1 MSVDTSKSSKSS
13 NLTQLQQRIWL
24 GHKLDPGIYST
35 GGIIRVDRMIDAT
48 TMRAAID
55 YVNRHSQLHQ
65 SVFEDVD
72 GVPMRRAADVPVD
85 LIEVDL
91 TEHGDGDAALN
102 VWREELRAETLNLSF
117 ETRLQRFV
125 LLKLGEA
132 DYALDWVDHHIL
144 NDFWSFSTAFEA
156 VSKAYLALES
166 GEAMPTLDIPA
177 FDRIVEKEISFLA
190 SEAAAK
196 SQAYWQKEMD
206 DALPPLSLYGVPAS
220 AGSGAV
226 KRHTIELDDAL
237 SAAIRERV
245 GAAPFKSLSAHQ
257 SLFLFV
263 STVTSA
269 WLHRVTGN
277 ERVGI
282 GAFFHNR
289 RSDEDKKAFGPLIS
303 AAPLRTDICAED
315 SFAEVFKRL
324 SRKYRGALRHSAMSP
339 PNRPEARAF
348 DLSVNYVNATFVEFL
363 GSMSELIITHPGRW
377 YQNEPMAM
385 QVWDLQS
392 TGRVVLSFDFDTG
405 VFDADQQQRTIG
417 HFLALVRAAVENPD
431 GELGA
436 VDIVGSAERSTLL
449 DEFGRRERN
458 YPEARVT
465 ELISDIAER
474 FPDTPAASL
483 FGAES
488 LSYREL
494 ESRSNQLA
502 HELIARGLER
512 EAIVGL
518 CLPPGTDYAVACLAV
533 LKAGAAFL
541 PLDPGYPSDRLQY
554 MVADSNA
561 ALVISHSDVAGT
573 LLSDS
578 SESDVLL
585 LLDRAVAR
593 LDAQSTAA
601 PDLECSP
608 SDLAYLIYTS
618 GSTGKPKG
626 VLLEHRGL
634 TNMAFAQ
641 AEQYRIEPGMRV
653 LNFASFNFDAAVCD
667 LFMTWVSG
675 GTVCFAALEDK
686 APGARLERLLRDDS
700 INACV
705 LTPSVMAV
713 TGCDELPDLKT
724 IGSAG
729 EACTPDVLQ
738 RWAPGRYFVNAYG
751 PTECT
756 VGATSATAQ
765 ECAQSV
771 TIGRPAGNVE
781 VLLIDANAQLVPIG
795 VTGEIALAGVQLAR
809 GYHAR
814 EDITAEKFPLHPLR
828 SGQRIYR
835 TGDLA
840 RYRED
845 GCLEYLG
852 RSDDQVKVRGIRIEL
867 GEIEAC
873 IARAAGVRGAVV
885 SLFDPDGGNARLV
898 AYYSGRD
905 DLDATLL
912 RDFARKEL
920 PEVMVPSFWVPLSEL
935 PMTVNGKVDR
945 QRLPEP
951 NIDHLVTGRRTY
963 VAPVGEMEES
973 LAGLWCEL
981 VGVERVGRD
990 DSFFDV
996 GGHSLLATQLAA
1008 RIESDLGLRVT
1019 LRQLFE
1025 MPVLSAMAA
1034 GLSGKLSAVAGNLAE
1049 DLGED
1054 FEEFEI

>member
-1 MSVDTSKSSKSS
+1 MSVDSS

-35 GGIIRVDRMIDAT
+35 GGIIRVDRVVDADR
-48 TMRAAID
+48 MRAAID

-65 SVFEDVD
+65 SVFEDVN
-72 GVPMRRAADVPVD
+72 GVPMRRDADVSVD
-85 LIEVDL
+85 LVEVDL
-91 TEHGDGDAALN
+91 TEHGDGDKALAL
-102 VWREELRAETLNLSF
+102 WREKLRAETLHLSF

-125 LLKLGEA
+125 LLKLDEQ
-132 DYALDWVDHHIL
+132 DYALDWVDHHIC

-156 VSKAYLALES
+156 VSKAYLALEA
-166 GEAMPTLDIPA
+166 GAPMPPLDIPT
-177 FDRIVEKEISFLA
+177 FDRIVEKEREFLS

-196 SQAYWQKEMD
+196 SSAYWQKEMD

-237 SAAIRERV
+237 SASIRERV
-245 GAAPFKSLSAHQ
+245 GSAPYKSLSAHQ
-257 SLFLFV
+257 SLFLFI
-263 STVTSA
+263 STITSA

-289 RSDEDKKAFGPLIS
+289 RSDEDKKAFGPMIS
-303 AAPLRTDICAED
+303 AAPLRTDISGED
-315 SFAEVFKRL
+315 SFAEIFRRL

-377 YQNEPMAM
+377 YQNEPIAM

-405 VFDADQQQRTIG
+405 VFDSGLQQRTIG
-417 HFLALVRAAVENPD
+417 HFLSLVRAAVEDPQ
-431 GELGA
+431 GALGD
-436 VDIVGSAERSTLL
+436 VEIVGSAERSTLL
-449 DEFGRRERN
+449 DEFGRRERD
-458 YPEARVT
+458 YVEDRVT
-465 ELISDIAER
+465 DVIAGIAER
-474 FPDTPAASL
+474 YPDAPAASL
-483 FGAES
+483 FGGES

-494 ESRSNQLA
+494 ETRSNQLA

-518 CLPPGTDYAVACLAV
+518 CLPPGTEYAVACLAV
-533 LKAGAAFL
+533 LKAGGAFL

-554 MVADSNA
+554 MVADSDA
-561 ALVISHSDVAGT
+561 ALVISRSDVAGS
-573 LLSDS
+573 LLSDPE
-578 SESDVLL
+578 ESDVLL
-585 LLDRAVAR
+585 LLDRAAER
-593 LDAQSTAA
+593 LDAQSTAS
-601 PDLECSP
+601 PGLELSP

-675 GTVCFAALEDK
+675 GTVCFATLDDK
-686 APGARLERLLRDDS
+686 APGSKLEQLLRDDS

-713 TGCDELPDLKT
+713 TACGDLPSLAT

-738 RWAPGRYFVNAYG
+738 RWAPGRHFVNAYG

-756 VGATSATAQ
+756 VGATAATAE
-765 ECAQSV
+765 ECAKSV
-771 TIGRPAGNVE
+771 TIGRPAANVE
-781 VLLIDANAQLVPIG
+781 VLIVDGKGQLVPIG

-814 EDITAEKFPLHPLR
+814 PDVTAEKFPDHPLR
-828 SGQRIYR
+828 KGQRIYR

-840 RYRED
+840 RYRAD

-852 RSDDQVKVRGIRIEL
+852 RSDDQVKIRGIRIEL

-873 IARAAGVRGAVV
+873 IARASGVRGVVV
-885 SLFDPDGGNARLV
+885 SLFDPEGSNARLV
-898 AYYSGRD
+898 AFYCGSD

-920 PEVMVPSFWVPLSEL
+920 PEVMVPSFWVPLPEL
-935 PMTVNGKVDR
+935 PMTVNGKIDR
-945 QRLPEP
+945 QRLPAP
-951 NIDHLVTGRRTY
+951 SIDHLVTGRRTF
-963 VAPVGEMEES
+963 VAPAGEMEER
-973 LAGLWCEL
+973 LAALWCEL
-981 VGVERVGRD
+981 VGVDRVGRD

-1008 RIESDLGLRVT
+1008 RIESDLGIRVT

-1034 GLSGKLSAVAGNLAE
+1034 GLSGKLSAVTGNLAE

>member
-1 MSVDTSKSSKSS
+1 MSGDNS

-35 GGIIRVDRMIDAT
+35 GGIIRVDRVIDAAR
-48 TMRAAID
+48 MRDAID

-65 SVFEDVD
+65 SIFEDID
-72 GVPMRRAADVPVD
+72 GVPMRRDANVPVD

-91 TEHGDGDAALN
+91 TEHGDGDTALS
-102 VWREELRAETLNLSF
+102 VWREQLRADTLSLSF
-117 ETRLQRFV
+117 DTRLQRFV
-125 LLKLGEA
+125 LLKLGEQ
-132 DYALDWVDHHIL
+132 DFALDWVDHHIL

-156 VSKAYLALES
+156 VSKAYLALEA
-166 GEAMPTLDIPA
+166 GEEMPALDIPR
-177 FDRIVEKEISFLA
+177 FDRIVEKEREYLT

-196 SQAYWQKEMD
+196 SAAYWQKEMD

-237 SAAIRERV
+237 SASIRERV
-245 GAAPFKSLSAHQ
+245 GAAPYKSLSAHQ

-263 STVTSA
+263 STITSA

-289 RSDEDKKAFGPLIS
+289 RSDEDKRAFGPMIT
-303 AAPLRTDICAED
+303 AAPLRTDISGDD
-315 SFAEVFKRL
+315 SFAEVFRRL
-324 SRKYRGALRHSAMSP
+324 SRKYRGALRHAPLSP
-339 PNRPEARAF
+339 PNRPEARTF

-363 GSMSELIITHPGRW
+363 GSKSELIITHPGRW

-405 VFDADQQQRTIG
+405 VFDEALQQRVIG
-417 HFLALVRAAVENPD
+417 HFLALVRAAVEDP
-431 GELGA
+431 GCALGD
-436 VDIVGSAERSTLL
+436 VEIVGSEERATLL
-449 DEFGRRERN
+449 DEFGRRERS
-458 YPEARVT
+458 YPEERVT
-465 ELISDIAER
+465 DLIAGIAER
-474 FPDTPAASL
+474 YPDTLAASL
-483 FGAES
+483 FGGDS

-494 ESRSNQLA
+494 ESQSNQLA
-502 HELIARGLER
+502 HELLARGLER

-518 CLPPGTDYAVACLAV
+518 CLPPGTEYAVACLAV
-533 LKAGAAFL
+533 LKAGGAFL

-561 ALVISHSDVAGT
+561 ALVISRSDVAGG
-573 LLSDS
+573 LLSDPE
-578 SESDVLL
+578 ESDVLL
-585 LLDRAVAR
+585 LLDKAAVRLGAR
-593 LDAQSTAA
+593 STTA
-601 PDLECSP
+601 PNLELAP

-641 AEQYRIEPGMRV
+641 AEQYRIKPGMRV

-675 GTVCFAALEDK
+675 ATVCFASLDDK
-686 APGARLERLLRDDS
+686 APGAKLEQLLRDDS

-713 TGCDELPDLKT
+713 TACKDLPDLLT

-729 EACTPDVLQ
+729 EACTPDVLH
-738 RWAPGRYFVNAYG
+738 RWAPGRHFVNAYG

-756 VGATSATAQ
+756 VGATSATAE
-765 ECAQSV
+765 ECATSV

-781 VLLIDANAQLVPIG
+781 VLLVDERGQLVPVG
-795 VTGEIALAGVQLAR
+795 VAGEIALAGVQLAR

-814 EDITAEKFPLHPLR
+814 EDVTAEKFPAHPLR
-828 SGQRIYR
+828 TGQRIYR

-840 RYRED
+840 RYRAD

-873 IARAAGVRGAVV
+873 IARAAGVRSVVV
-885 SLFDPDGGNARLV
+885 SLFDPDGSNARLV
-898 AYYSGRD
+898 AYYSGSD

-912 RDFARKEL
+912 RDFVRNEL
-920 PEVMVPSFWVPLSEL
+920 PEVMVPSFWVQLPEL

-945 QRLPEP
+945 QKLPEP
-951 NIDHLVTGRRTY
+951 GIDHLVTGRRTY
-963 VAPVGEMEES
+963 VAPSGAMEED
-973 LAGLWCEL
+973 LAALWCEL
-981 VGVERVGRD
+981 VGVDRVGRN

-1008 RIESDLGLRVT
+1008 RIESDLGVQVT

-1034 GLSGKLSAVAGNLAE
+1034 GLSGRLSAVAGSVAE
-1049 DLGED
+1049 DLGEE

>member
-1 MSVDTSKSSKSS
+1 MSGNSS

-35 GGIIRVDRMIDAT
+35 GGIIRVDRKVDADL
-48 TMRAAID
+48 MRAAID
-55 YVNRHSQLHQ
+55 YVNGHSQLHQ

-72 GVPMRRAADVPVD
+72 GIPMRRDADLQVD
-85 LIEVDL
+85 LVEVDL
-91 TEHGDGDAALN
+91 TEHGDGDQALTI
-102 VWREELRAETLNLSF
+102 WRDQLRADTLSLSF
-117 ETRLQRFV
+117 DTRLQRFV
-125 LLKLGEA
+125 LLKLGEN
-132 DYALDWVDHHIL
+132 DFALDWVDHHIL

-156 VSKAYLALES
+156 VSKAYLALEA
-166 GEAMPTLDIPA
+166 GADMPVLDIPL
-177 FDRIVEKEISFLA
+177 FDRIVEKEREFLA

-196 SQAYWQKEMD
+196 SSAYWQKEMD
-206 DALPPLSLYGVPAS
+206 AALPPLSLYGVPAS

-237 SAAIRERV
+237 SASIRERV

-263 STVTSA
+263 STITSA

-289 RSDEDKKAFGPLIS
+289 RSDEDKKAYGPMIS
-303 AAPLRTDICAED
+303 AAPLRTDISGED
-315 SFAEVFKRL
+315 SFAEVFRRL
-324 SRKYRGALRHSAMSP
+324 SRQYRGALRHSAMSP
-339 PNRPEARAF
+339 PNRPEARTF

-363 GSMSELIITHPGRW
+363 GSKSELIITHPGRW

-405 VFDADQQQRTIG
+405 VFDAALQQRTIG
-417 HFLALVRAAVENPD
+417 HFLALVRAAIEDP
-431 GELGA
+431 ESALGD
-436 VDIVGSAERSTLL
+436 VDIVSSQERSTLL

-458 YPEARVT
+458 YPEERVT
-465 ELISDIAER
+465 ELIAGIAQLY
-474 FPDTPAASL
+474 PDTVAASL
-483 FGAES
+483 FGGES
-488 LSYREL
+488 LTYREL

-512 EAIVGL
+512 ETIVGL
-518 CLPPGTDYAVACLAV
+518 CLPPGTEYAVSCLAV
-533 LKAGAAFL
+533 LKAGCAFL

-561 ALVISHSDVAGT
+561 ALVISRSDVAGS
-573 LLSDS
+573 LLSNAE
-578 SESDVLL
+578 ESDVLL
-585 LLDRAVAR
+585 LLDKASAR
-593 LDAQSTAA
+593 LDAHSSAS
-601 PDLECSP
+601 PDLELSP

-675 GTVCFAALEDK
+675 GTVCFAALDDK
-686 APGARLERLLRDDS
+686 APGARLEQLLRDDS

-713 TGCDELPDLKT
+713 TACENLPALAT

-738 RWAPGRYFVNAYG
+738 RWAPGRHFVNAYG

-756 VGATSATAQ
+756 VGATAATAE
-765 ECAQSV
+765 ECARSV

-781 VLLIDANAQLVPIG
+781 VLIVDSKGQLVPIG

-814 EDITAEKFPLHPLR
+814 PDVTAEKFPDHPLR
-828 SGQRIYR
+828 QRQRIYR

-840 RYRED
+840 RYRGD

-852 RSDDQVKVRGIRIEL
+852 RSDDQVKVRGIRVEL

-873 IARAAGVRGAVV
+873 IARANGVRGVAV

-898 AYYSGRD
+898 AYYSGSD

-920 PEVMVPSFWVPLSEL
+920 PQVMVPSFWMQLPEL
-935 PMTVNGKVDR
+935 PMTVNGKIDR
-945 QRLPEP
+945 AKLPYP
-951 NIDHLVTGRRTY
+951 GIDHLVTGRRTY
-963 VAPVGEMEES
+963 VAPAGDMEES
-973 LAGLWCEL
+973 LAALWCEL
-981 VGVERVGRD
+981 VQVERVGRD

-1008 RIESDLGLRVT
+1008 RIESDLGVRVT

-1025 MPVLSAMAA
+1025 MPVLSAMSA
-1034 GLSGKLSAVAGNLAE
+1034 GLSGRLSAVAGNLAE
-1049 DLGED
+1049 ELGED